1 MRGISGVSCSPNQI
15 RQSDS
20 DIESW
25 SRQRRESWLAAD
37 LKMRKPGIAT
47 TGSSPEGRNRIE
59 LNKLTVLGEDV

>member
-25 SRQRRESWLAAD
+25 SRQRRGNWLAAD

-47 TGSSPEGRNRIE
+47 TGSLDKNLEE
-59 LNKLTVLGEDV
+59 

>member
-25 SRQRRESWLAAD
+25 SRQRRGNWLAAD
-37 LKMRKPGIAT
+37 LKMRKPRTAT
-47 TGSSPEGRNRIE
+47 IGSLDKNLEE
-59 LNKLTVLGEDV
+59 

>member
-25 SRQRRESWLAAD
+25 SRQRRGNWLVAD
-37 LKMRKPGIAT
+37 LKMRKPRTAT
-47 TGSSPEGRNRIE
+47 ND
-59 LNKLTVLGEDV
+59 LWVNVKNWKML